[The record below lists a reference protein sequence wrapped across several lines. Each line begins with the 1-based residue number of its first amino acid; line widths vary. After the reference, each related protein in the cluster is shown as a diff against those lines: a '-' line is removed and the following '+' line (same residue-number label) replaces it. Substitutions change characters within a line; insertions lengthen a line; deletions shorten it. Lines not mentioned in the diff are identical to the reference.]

1 MKCWGRNNNGQ
12 VGVAG
17 GDQKNPQTVSL
28 GSGRTATSVYAGYH
42 HTCAILDDQ
51 SVKCW
56 GRNSEGEL
64 GIGSTTNQNSPTT
77 INSLGSGRHAISLAL
92 GQGFT
97 CALLDD
103 GSIKCWGSD
112 DDGRRGDGGGSGG
125 LETKSP
131 PSTTISLPAGRTATQ
146 ISAGEAHACALLDDG
161 SVVCW
166 GRNIEGELGD
176 GTTTQ
181 RNSPTATSSFGT
193 GHKAVFVS
201 VGYSHTCALLDDGG
215 VRCWGSNNNG
225 QLGDGTSIDK
235 SSPQSTDINLGT
247 GVTATGISA
256 GGGHTCA
263 MLNTGGMKCWGAR
276 GGGQL
281 GDNSNF
287 ASGDQ
292 NTPVNVHGS
301 ITWMAG
307 EFMPSPDVAVS
318 YTHLTLPTI
327 LLV

>member
-1 MKCWGRNNNGQ
+1 MPLQKRHRAHSRRRSGGRGGSSGG
-12 VGVAG
+12 VGRGG
-17 GDQKNPQTVSL
+17 GDDC
-28 GSGRTATSVYAGYH
+28 GRG
-42 HTCAILDDQ
+42 
-51 SVKCW
+51 
-56 GRNSEGEL
+56 
-64 GIGSTTNQNSPTT
+64 
-77 INSLGSGRHAISLAL
+77 
-92 GQGFT
+92 
-97 CALLDD
+97 
-103 GSIKCWGSD
+103 
-112 DDGRRGDGGGSGG
+112 GDGGGSDGSV
-125 LETKSP
+125 TTSP

-166 GRNIEGELGD
+166 GRNVEGEIGD

-181 RNSPTATSSFGT
+181 RNSPTATSSFGA

-201 VGYSHTCALLDDGG
+201 VGYSHTCALLNDGG

-225 QLGDGTSIDK
+225 QLGDGTTNDK
-235 SSPQSTDINLGT
+235 SSPPSSDINLGT

-263 MLNTGGMKCWGAR
+263 MLSTGGMKCWGAR

-292 NTPVNVHGS
+292 LTPVNVHGS
-301 ITWMAG
+301 ITWSTG
-307 EFMPSPDVAVS
+307 EFMPSPDVDDATCGIS
-318 YTHLTLPTI
+318 PTLPTGLSLTSGTCAI
-327 LLV
+327 TGTPTAARTQSAEC